1 MRSRKDPK
9 ALTRWLMHADSAKQL
24 LRDHELYVAHFN
36 EIHFSAAW
44 SRLGHLAESCA
55 TERGWLAANPSAT
68 SALQRDTLKRLGR
81 SEKRAPRAL
90 SAIAHGAARA

>member
-1 MRSRKDPK
+1 
-9 ALTRWLMHADSAKQL
+9 MHADSAKQL

-55 TERGWLAANPSAT
+55 TERGWLAANPSAGYAETAGADREAGT
-68 SALQRDTLKRLGR
+68 SRTLRHR
-81 SEKRAPRAL
+81 TRR
-90 SAIAHGAARA
+90 RTR